1 MNFNR
6 FAEGLRLGMSAGV
19 AMQMTRVYGGGGSK
33 EQEQTSEQDSTPYQT
48 QQFDTLLKGANT
60 WLSQGGF
67 QKQYGGSS
75 GFDSVANM
83 NATQTGALEGSAAI
97 GNQLQGV
104 LGSSGLSSLGD
115 YLGAYDPNKTGLT
128 GAINASNEAMNWDYG
143 TSVAPQIRQG
153 ATDTGQF
160 GSTRHG
166 VAEGIAQSRLSQQK
180 MNAANTM
187 AFQDQQAYNQNRLGV
202 LGNLSSIATGLN
214 AGNTMA
220 LGAGTAQQ
228 QQAQNEINGQL
239 ERWAYENNVS
249 LNDLTA
255 YKALI
260 SGDMGGSSKG
270 SSQTSGANGGSGGLG
285 ALASFGGSALGSYMG
300 G

>member
-6 FAEGLRLGMSAGV
+6 FSQSLRLGMSPEV
-19 AMQMTRVYGGGGSK
+19 ADRMTKVFGGGGGK
-33 EQEQTSEQDSTPYQT
+33 QEQSSEQDSTPYQT
-48 QQFDTLLKGANT
+48 QQFQSLLQGADLWKKN
-60 WLSQGGF
+60 GGF
-67 QKQYGGSS
+67 SPYYGGSKD
-75 GFDSVANM
+75 FDSVANQ
-83 NATQTGALEGSAAI
+83 NATQTDALAGSTQL

-104 LGSSGLSSLGD
+104 LGGQGVSSLGD
-115 YLGAYDPNKTGLT
+115 YLGAYNPNKTGLT
-128 GAINASNEAMNWDYG
+128 SAINASNEAMNWDYG

-153 ATDTGQF
+153 ATDAGQY
-160 GSTRHG
+160 GSSRHG

-187 AFQDQQAYNQNRLGV
+187 AYQDQQAYNQNRLGV
-202 LGNLSSIATGLN
+202 LGNLSSITAGLN
-214 AGNTMA
+214 SGNTMA

-228 QQAQNEINGQL
+228 QQQQNEINGQL
-239 ERWAYENNVS
+239 EKWAYENNVS

-260 SGDMGGSSKG
+260 SGDMGGSSSG
-270 SSQTSGANGGSGGLG
+270 SSQGSGGGGSGGWG

-300 G
+300 

>member
-19 AMQMTRVYGGGGSK
+19 AMQMTNVYGGGGGQK
-33 EQEQTSEQDSTPYQT
+33 QKQTSEQDSTPYQT

-67 QKQYGGSS
+67 QNQYGGSAN
-75 GFDSVANM
+75 FDSVANM
-83 NATQTGALEGSAAI
+83 NSVQDIALGNTVDT
-97 GNQLQGV
+97 GNQIQGM
-104 LGSSGLSSLGD
+104 LGTAGVASLGD
-115 YLGAYDPNKTGLT
+115 YLGAYNPNKTGLT
-128 GAINASNEAMNWDYG
+128 GAINASNEAMNWDYA
-143 TSVAPQIRQG
+143 TSVAPDIRQG
-153 ATDTGQF
+153 ATGAGQY

-180 MNAANTM
+180 MNAANSM

-214 AGNTMA
+214 AGNTMS

-228 QQAQNEINGQL
+228 QQQQNEINGQL

-270 SSQTSGANGGSGGLG
+270 STQGKGGGGSGGMG

>member
-1 MNFNR
+1 MNFSR
-6 FAEGLRLGMSAGV
+6 FAEGLRLGMGPEV
-19 AMQMTRVYGGGGSK
+19 AMRMTNVYGGGGQK
-33 EQEQTSEQDSTPYQT
+33 QEQNSEQDSTPYQT
-48 QQFDTLLKGANT
+48 SQFDTLLKGANA
-60 WLSQGGF
+60 WLSKGGF
-67 QKQYGGSS
+67 QKQYGGSA

-83 NATQTGALEGSAAI
+83 NQTQLDALSGSAAT
-97 GNQLQGV
+97 GNQLQGM
-104 LGSSGLSSLGD
+104 LGTQGMSSLGD

-143 TSVAPQIRQG
+143 TQVAPQIRQG
-153 ATDTGQF
+153 ATDAGQF

-187 AFQDQQAYNQNRLGV
+187 AYQDQQAYNQNRLGV
-202 LGNLSSIATGLN
+202 LGNLSSIASGLN

-220 LGAGTAQQ
+220 LGAGSAQQ

-239 ERWAYENNVS
+239 EKWAYENNVS

-270 SSQTSGANGGSGGLG
+270 SSQGTGAGGSGGMG

>member
-6 FAEGLRLGMSAGV
+6 FAEGLRLGMSPGV
-19 AMQMTRVYGGGGSK
+19 AMVMTNVYGGGGGDK
-33 EQEQTSEQDSTPYQT
+33 QEQTSEQDSTPYQT
-48 QQFDTLLKGANT
+48 KQFQSLLQGADLWVKN
-60 WLSQGGF
+60 GGF
-67 QKQYGGSS
+67 SPNYGGVKD
-75 GFDSVANM
+75 FDSVANM
-83 NATQTGALEGSAAI
+83 NNAQTSALTGTQTLG
-97 GNQLQGV
+97 GNLQGTLNSQGV
-104 LGSSGLSSLGD
+104 ASLGD
-115 YLGAYDPNKTGLT
+115 YLGAYNPDKTGLT

-143 TSVAPQIRQG
+143 TQVAPQIRQG
-153 ATDTGQF
+153 ATDAGQY

-187 AFQDQQAYNQNRLGV
+187 AYQDQQAYNQNRLGV
-202 LGNLSSIATGLN
+202 LGNLSSITQGLN
-214 AGNTMA
+214 SGNALA
-220 LGAGTAQQ
+220 LGAGNAQQ

-239 ERWAYENNVS
+239 EKWAYENNVA

-260 SGDMGGSSKG
+260 SGDMGGSSKS
-270 SSQTSGANGGSGGLG
+270 SSQGSGGGGSGGWG

-300 G
+300 

>member
-6 FAEGLRLGMSAGV
+6 FAEGLRLGMSPAV
-19 AMQMTRVYGGGGSK
+19 ADRMCNVFGGGGG
-33 EQEQTSEQDSTPYQT
+33 EQEQSSEQDSTPYQT
-48 QQFDTLLKGANT
+48 QQFDTLLKGANS

-67 QKQYGGSS
+67 QKQYGGSA

-83 NATQTGALEGSAAI
+83 NQNQLGALAGSAAT
-97 GNQLQGV
+97 GNQLQGM
-104 LGSSGLSSLGD
+104 LGSAGISSLGD

-128 GAINASNEAMNWDYG
+128 GAINASNEAMNWDYN
-143 TSVAPQIRQG
+143 TQVAPQVRQG
-153 ATDTGQF
+153 ATDAGQF

-187 AFQDQQAYNQNRLGV
+187 AYQDQQAYNQNRLGV

-214 AGNTMA
+214 SGNTMT
-220 LGAGTAQQ
+220 LGAGSAQQ
-228 QQAQNEINGQL
+228 QQEQNEINGLL
-239 ERWAYENNVS
+239 EKWAYENNVS

-270 SSQTSGANGGSGGLG
+270 SSQAKGGGSGGLG

-300 G
+300 A

>member
-6 FAEGLRLGMSAGV
+6 FAEGLRLGMSPMV
-19 AMQMTRVYGGGGSK
+19 AMNMTKVYGGGGGK

-48 QQFDTLLKGANT
+48 AQFQTLLGGANS
-60 WLSQGGF
+60 WLNQGGF
-67 QKQYGGSS
+67 QKNYGGSS

-83 NATQTGALEGSAAI
+83 NQTQQDALAGTTNTS
-97 GNQLQGV
+97 NQLQGM
-104 LGSSGLSSLGD
+104 LNTSGVASLND

-143 TSVAPQIRQG
+143 TNVAPQLRQG
-153 ATDTGQF
+153 ATDAGQF

-187 AFQDQQAYNQNRLGV
+187 AYQDQQAYNQNRLGV
-202 LGNLSSIATGLN
+202 LGNLSSISSGLN
-214 AGNTMA
+214 SGNAMA
-220 LGAGTAQQ
+220 LGAGNAQQ

-270 SSQTSGANGGSGGLG
+270 SAQSSGSGGSGGMG

>member
-6 FAEGLRLGMSAGV
+6 FAEGLRLGMSPMV
-19 AMQMTRVYGGGGSK
+19 AMNMTKVYGGGGSK
-33 EQEQTSEQDSTPYQT
+33 EQEQSSEQDSTPYQT

-67 QKQYGGSS
+67 NRNYGGSA

-83 NATQTGALEGSAAI
+83 NQTQLDALSGSTAT
-97 GNQLQGV
+97 GNQLQGM
-104 LGSSGLSSLGD
+104 LGSAGVSSLGD

-143 TSVAPQIRQG
+143 TQVAPQIRQG
-153 ATDTGQF
+153 ATDAGQY

-202 LGNLSSIATGLN
+202 LGNLSGIASGLN

-220 LGAGTAQQ
+220 LGAGSAQQ

-239 ERWAYENNVS
+239 EKWAYENNVS

-270 SSQTSGANGGSGGLG
+270 SSQASGGGGSGGLG

>member
-6 FAEGLRLGMSAGV
+6 FAEGLRLGMSAAV
-19 AMQMTRVYGGGGSK
+19 AMQMTRVYGGGGDK
-33 EQEQTSEQDSTPYQT
+33 QEQSSEQDSTPYQT

-67 QKQYGGSS
+67 QNKYGGSAN
-75 GFDSVANM
+75 FDSVANM
-83 NATQTGALEGSAAI
+83 NPTQLAALQGSAAT
-97 GNQLQGV
+97 GNQLQGM
-104 LGSSGLSSLGD
+104 LGTAGISSLGD

-143 TSVAPQIRQG
+143 TTVAPQIRQG
-153 ATDTGQF
+153 AIETGQY
-160 GSTRHG
+160 GSTRSG

-187 AFQDQQAYNQNRLGV
+187 AYQDQQAYNQNRLGV
-202 LGNLSSIATGLN
+202 LGNLSSISAGLN
-214 AGNTMA
+214 SGNTMA

-228 QQAQNEINGQL
+228 QQEQNEINGQL

-270 SSQTSGANGGSGGLG
+270 SSQGSGPGGSGGMG

>member
-6 FAEGLRLGMSAGV
+6 FAEGLRLGMSAAV
-19 AMQMTRVYGGGGSK
+19 AMQMTKVYGGGGQK
-33 EQEQTSEQDSTPYQT
+33 QEESSEQDSTPYQT

-67 QKQYGGSS
+67 QKQYGGSAN
-75 GFDSVANM
+75 FDSVADM
-83 NATQTGALEGSAAI
+83 NATQTGALQGSAAL
-97 GNQLQGV
+97 GNQLQGM
-104 LGSSGLSSLGD
+104 LGSAGTASLGD

-143 TSVAPQIRQG
+143 TNVAPQIRQG
-153 ATDTGQF
+153 AQGAGQY

-202 LGNLSSIATGLN
+202 LGNLSSITAGLN
-214 AGNTMA
+214 SGNTMA

-270 SSQTSGANGGSGGLG
+270 SSQGTGAGGSGGMG